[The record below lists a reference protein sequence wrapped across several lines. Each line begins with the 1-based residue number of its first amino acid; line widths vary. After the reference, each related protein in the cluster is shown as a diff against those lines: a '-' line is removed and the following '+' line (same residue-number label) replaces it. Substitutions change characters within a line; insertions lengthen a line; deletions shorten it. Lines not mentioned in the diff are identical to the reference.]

1 MPISPRRFEH
11 IDVHPTRGVVA
22 ISLRGAPAEVV
33 RIALLC
39 PEGFG
44 GTITMLDVVLD
55 SRGKAGVVP
64 DAHLCAM
71 PAAALLG
78 K

>member
-44 GTITMLDVVLD
+44 GTIAMLDVVLD

-64 DAHLCAM
+64 GAAHLCPT
-71 PAAALLG
+71 PAAALL
-78 K
+78 

>member
-33 RIALLC
+33 SIALLRPDGC
-39 PEGFG
+39 G
-44 GTITMLDVVLD
+44 GTIAMLDVVLD
-55 SRGKAGVVP
+55 GRGKAGVALG
-64 DAHLCAM
+64 AHLCTM
-71 PAAALLG
+71 PAAALL
-78 K
+78 

>member
-44 GTITMLDVVLD
+44 GTIAMLDVVLD

-64 DAHLCAM
+64 GAHRLCAM
-71 PAAALLG
+71 PAAALL
-78 K
+78 